1 MSIPQFRV
9 TGEAQLVKLELSQA
23 EARSLKRFIDR
34 HSEDAPLL
42 VQRIFLMLR
51 D

>member
-1 MSIPQFRV
+1 MSIPQFKI
-9 TGEAQLVKLELSQA
+9 TGDAKLIKLELSQA
-23 EARSLKRFIDR
+23 EARSLKRFIGR

-42 VQRIFLMLR
+42 VQRVFLMIR

>member
-9 TGEAQLVKLELSQA
+9 TGDLRLVKLELSPA
-23 EARSLKRFIDR
+23 EARSLKRFIDL